1 MFNDFHKLLSHY
13 SLYLLNKIL
22 MVFNWHIYIYILC
35 ISLSLSLLST
45 NSKLHWFW
53 PTQHRPLAGQP
64 HSHTGRWSKR
74 GGSCGVGTRLY
85 SPGIQG
91 PTFLHWNADQ
101 LSCFFHLTGGL
112 LKDQAQ
118 SLAIVLDAKFTGQ
131 RPVLLVKTRHA
142 KLKGEHW

>member
-22 MVFNWHIYIYILC
+22 MVFNWHIYIYIMYF
-35 ISLSLSLLST
+35 SLSLSCQQ
-45 NSKLHWFW
+45 
-53 PTQHRPLAGQP
+53 TQSSIG
-64 HSHTGRWSKR
+64 
-74 GGSCGVGTRLY
+74 
-85 SPGIQG
+85 
-91 PTFLHWNADQ
+91 FDQ
-101 LSCFFHLTGGL
+101 LSTGLWLGNPIPTRDVDQSAVGAAGLALVCTHLGSKDRLFCTEMLISWVVFSPDWGL